1 MEFEVIRPEPG
12 HKIEAAMMLD
22 VIFHHAAS
30 DEEIEAARER
40 LLEIIYPE
48 PPAQPEANLADT
60 VAKCF
65 NIVN

>member
-22 VIFHHAAS
+22 LIFHHAAS
-30 DEEIEAARER
+30 DEEIERARER

-48 PPAQPEANLADT
+48 RPAEPSRTFDD
-60 VAKCF
+60 VVSDCF
-65 NIVN
+65 NIVG